1 MIKNNRHTREKDAL
15 DEEEQNN
22 GSKLQLLHSE
32 GTSIQMAIMWRDMEE
47 IFSLV
52 FLLSNGNTSWYI
64 YYLN

>member
-32 GTSIQMAIMWRDMEE
+32 GTSIQMAIIWRDMEE